1 MNSAD
6 EHSGTPEALGPRER
20 QERIRDRVLELG
32 SIRIEDLAR
41 EVGVSSMTIHRDLD
55 RLADEGWLR
64 KTRGAATA
72 QQSVLFESN
81 VRYRRTEQRAAKDA
95 LARAALAHVE
105 RGQAVLLD
113 DSTTA
118 LALAR
123 LLPGN
128 GPLTV
133 ITNFLAI
140 INELAGESDV
150 ELMSVGGTYVPP
162 YDAFHGTT
170 TCDHISP
177 LRADVVFMS
186 TSAVTDGHCYHQSQ
200 ETILVK
206 RALIEAAQHRVLL
219 VDHTKFHK
227 RALHRVAP
235 LSDFDLVIVDDR
247 ITSEE
252 LDELAE
258 LGVRVRVA
266 PLGEADGTTS

>member
-1 MNSAD
+1 MNSVD
-6 EHSGTPEALGPRER
+6 EHNGTTESLGPRER

-32 SIRIEDLAR
+32 SARIEDLAR

-55 RLADEGWLR
+55 RLAEEGWLR

-72 QQSVLFESN
+72 QRSVLFESN
-81 VRYRRTEQRAAKDA
+81 VRYRTTEQRAAKDA
-95 LARAALAHVE
+95 LAHAALQHVE

-113 DSTTA
+113 DSTTT

-123 LLPGN
+123 LLPGH

-150 ELMSVGGTYVPP
+150 ELMSVGGTYAPP
-162 YDAFHGTT
+162 YDAFHGTVT
-170 TCDHISP
+170 SDHIKP

-186 TSAVTDGHCYHQSQ
+186 TSAVTNGYCYHQSQ
-200 ETILVK
+200 DAILVK
-206 RALIEAAQHRVLL
+206 RALIEAAQHRILL

-227 RALHRVAP
+227 RALHQVAP
-235 LSDFDLVIVDDR
+235 LSEFDLVIVDDR
-247 ITSEE
+247 ISSEE
-252 LDELAE
+252 LEELQE
-258 LGVRVRVA
+258 RGVHVQLA
-266 PLGEADGTTS
+266 PLHQTK